1 MDKTLTDKIVAWLN
15 APAHTEDADIMEGA
29 LMLLQLNRNRQL
41 YMTISTNP
49 KRFLKTVE
57 YELKK
62 FLPLRMKGKTCQDVR
77 READEFL
84 SELRE
89 SGIDKEQSEGKDET
103 SGEDESDE
111 TDNMVSPVRNG
122 KREDHDQ
129 LPQNIR
135 DIWEANAARWKRIKE
150 MYNTCLSIE
159 NPCDLEEN
167 LKVLKETY
175 YAYKADYARYDSFTF
190 ENDGAKSEE
199 DGASDD
205 LKMLKDINN
214 ARSYISKNLDKLS
227 AMKKEALKD
236 DATDAQTNAYQSL
249 LSSMTQRVQTLVDN
263 GQVIGE
269 DLKNKLQE
277 SGINLSASQPSEEN
291 VKADE

>member
-1 MDKTLTDKIVAWLN
+1 MDQTLTDKIVAWLN

-29 LMLLQLNRNRQL
+29 LMLLQLNRNRML
-41 YMTISTNP
+41 YNTISTNP

-103 SGEDESDE
+103 YGEDESDE
-111 TDNMVSPVRNG
+111 TVAPVRNG

-135 DIWEANAARWKRIKE
+135 NIWEANAERWKRIKE

-167 LKVLKETY
+167 LKVLKESY

-190 ENDGAKSEE
+190 KNEGDKSEE

-205 LKMLKDINN
+205 LKTLKDINN
-214 ARSYISKNLDKLS
+214 ARSYISKNVDKLL
-227 AMKKEALKD
+227 ALKKEALRD
-236 DATDAQTNAYQSL
+236 GASDEQTNAYQSL

-263 GQVIGE
+263 GQVMGE
-269 DLKNKLQE
+269 DLMNKLQAT
-277 SGINLSASQPSEEN
+277 GINLPASQPTEEN
-291 VKADE
+291 VTADE

>member
-29 LMLLQLNRNRQL
+29 LMLLQLNRNRTL

-89 SGIDKEQSEGKDET
+89 NGIDKEKHEGQDET
-103 SGEDESDE
+103 S
-111 TDNMVSPVRNG
+111 DNDDNDDTVAPVRNG

-135 DIWEANAARWKRIKE
+135 DIWEANAERWKRIKE
-150 MYNTCLSIE
+150 MYNACLSIE

-175 YAYKADYARYDSFTF
+175 YAYKADYARYDSFTL
-190 ENDGAKSEE
+190 ENEGDKSEE

-205 LKMLKDINN
+205 LKTLKDINN
-214 ARSYISKNLDKLS
+214 ARSYISKNVDKLS
-227 AMKKEALKD
+227 ALKKEALRD
-236 DATDAQTNAYQSL
+236 DATDEQTNAYQSL

-263 GQVIGE
+263 GQVMGE

>member
-29 LMLLQLNRNRQL
+29 LMLLQLNRNRML

-89 SGIDKEQSEGKDET
+89 NGIDKEQSEGQDET
-103 SGEDESDE
+103 SE
-111 TDNMVSPVRNG
+111 TDDNDDTVAPVRNG

-135 DIWEANAARWKRIKE
+135 DIWEANAKRWKSIKE
-150 MYNTCLSIE
+150 MYNACLSIE

-175 YAYKADYARYDSFTF
+175 YAYKADYARYDSFTL
-190 ENDGAKSEE
+190 ENEGAKSEE

-205 LKMLKDINN
+205 LKKLKNINN
-214 ARSYISKNLDKLS
+214 ARSYISKNVDKLS
-227 AMKKEALKD
+227 ALKKEALKD
-236 DATDAQTNAYQSL
+236 DATDAQTKAYQSL

-263 GQVIGE
+263 GQVMGE
-269 DLKNKLQE
+269 DLMNKLQE
-277 SGINLSASQPSEEN
+277 TGINLSISQPTEEN
-291 VKADE
+291 VNADE

>member
-29 LMLLQLNRNRQL
+29 LMLLQLNRNRML

-89 SGIDKEQSEGKDET
+89 NGIDKEQSEGQDET
-103 SGEDESDE
+103 SGTDE
-111 TDNMVSPVRNG
+111 TDDTVAPVRNG

-135 DIWEANAARWKRIKE
+135 DIWEANAERWKRIKE

-190 ENDGAKSEE
+190 KNEGDKSEE

-205 LKMLKDINN
+205 LKTLKDINN
-214 ARSYISKNLDKLS
+214 ARSYISKNVDKLL
-227 AMKKEALKD
+227 ALKKEALRD
-236 DATDAQTNAYQSL
+236 GASDEQTNAYQSL

-263 GQVIGE
+263 GQVMGE
-269 DLKNKLQE
+269 DLMNKLQAT
-277 SGINLSASQPSEEN
+277 GINLRASQPSEEN

>member
-89 SGIDKEQSEGKDET
+89 SGIDKESEGQDEK
-103 SGEDESDE
+103 SE
-111 TDNMVSPVRNG
+111 TDDTDGTDDTVAPVRNG

-135 DIWEANAARWKRIKE
+135 DLWATNAERWKRIKE
-150 MYNTCLSIE
+150 IYNACLSIE
-159 NPCDLEEN
+159 NPCDLEEY

-175 YAYKADYARYDSFTF
+175 YAYKADYARYDSFTL
-190 ENDGAKSEE
+190 ENGGAESEE
-199 DGASDD
+199 DGTNDN
-205 LKMLKDINN
+205 LKTLKDINN
-214 ARSYISKNLDKLS
+214 ARSYISKNIDKLS
-227 AMKKEALKD
+227 ALKKEALKD
-236 DATDAQTNAYQSL
+236 DATDAQTKAYQSL

-269 DLKNKLQE
+269 DLMNKLQAT
-277 SGINLSASQPSEEN
+277 GINLPASQPTEEN
-291 VKADE
+291 VNADE

>member
-1 MDKTLTDKIVAWLN
+1 MDKKLTDKIVAWLN

-29 LMLLQLNRNRQL
+29 LMLLQLNRNRTL

-49 KRFLKTVE
+49 KRFLKTLE

-89 SGIDKEQSEGKDET
+89 NGIDKEKHEGQDET
-103 SGEDESDE
+103 S
-111 TDNMVSPVRNG
+111 DNDDNDDTVAPVRNG

-135 DIWEANAARWKRIKE
+135 DIWEANSARWKRIKE

-190 ENDGAKSEE
+190 KNEGDKSEE

-205 LKMLKDINN
+205 LKTLKDINN
-214 ARSYISKNLDKLS
+214 ARSYISKNVYKLL
-227 AMKKEALKD
+227 ALKKEALRD
-236 DATDAQTNAYQSL
+236 GASDEQTNAYQSL

-263 GQVIGE
+263 GQVMGE
-269 DLKNKLQE
+269 DLMNKLQAT
-277 SGINLSASQPSEEN
+277 GINLPASQPTEEN
-291 VKADE
+291 VTADE

>member
-29 LMLLQLNRNRQL
+29 LMLLQLNRNRML

-89 SGIDKEQSEGKDET
+89 NGIDKGQSEGQDET
-103 SGEDESDE
+103 SD
-111 TDNMVSPVRNG
+111 TDDTDDTVAPVRNG

-135 DIWEANAARWKRIKE
+135 DIWDTNAKRWKSIKE
-150 MYNTCLSIE
+150 LYNACLSIE

-190 ENDGAKSEE
+190 ENEGAKSEE
-199 DGASDD
+199 DGASND
-205 LKMLKDINN
+205 LKALKDINN
-214 ARSYISKNLDKLS
+214 ARSYISKNVDKLS
-227 AMKKEALKD
+227 ALKKEALKD
-236 DATDAQTNAYQSL
+236 DATDAQTKAYQSL

-263 GQVIGE
+263 GQVMGE
-269 DLKNKLQE
+269 DLMNKLQAT
-277 SGINLSASQPSEEN
+277 GINLPASQPSEEN

>member
-15 APAHTEDADIMEGA
+15 APTHTEDADIMEGA

-89 SGIDKEQSEGKDET
+89 NGIDKEKHEGQDET
-103 SGEDESDE
+103 SD
-111 TDNMVSPVRNG
+111 TDDTDDTVAPVRNG
-122 KREDHDQ
+122 RREDHDQ

-175 YAYKADYARYDSFTF
+175 YAYKADYARYDSFKL
-190 ENDGAKSEE
+190 ENEGAKSEE

-205 LKMLKDINN
+205 LKTLKDINN
-214 ARSYISKNLDKLS
+214 ARSYISKNVDKLS
-227 AMKKEALKD
+227 ALKKDALKD
-236 DATDAQTNAYQSL
+236 DATDAQTKAYQSL

-263 GQVIGE
+263 EQVMGE
-269 DLKNKLQE
+269 DLMNKLQAT
-277 SGINLSASQPSEEN
+277 GINLPASQPTEEN

>member
-49 KRFLKTVE
+49 KRFLNTVE

-89 SGIDKEQSEGKDET
+89 NGIDKEQSERQDET
-103 SGEDESDE
+103 SE
-111 TDNMVSPVRNG
+111 TDDNDDTVAPVRNG

-129 LPQNIR
+129 LPKNIR
-135 DIWEANAARWKRIKE
+135 DIWEANAERWKRIKE

-175 YAYKADYARYDSFTF
+175 YAYKIDYARYDSFTF
-190 ENDGAKSEE
+190 ENKGDKSEE

-205 LKMLKDINN
+205 LKKLKNINN
-214 ARSYISKNLDKLS
+214 ARSYISKNVDKLS
-227 AMKKEALKD
+227 ALKKEALKD
-236 DATDAQTNAYQSL
+236 DATDAQTKAYQSL
-249 LSSMTQRVQTLVDN
+249 LSSMTQRVQMLVDN
-263 GQVIGE
+263 GQVMGE
-269 DLKNKLQE
+269 DLMNKLQAT
-277 SGINLSASQPSEEN
+277 GINLPASQPTEEN

>member
-29 LMLLQLNRNRQL
+29 LMLLQLNRNRTL

-89 SGIDKEQSEGKDET
+89 NGIDKEKHEGKDET
-103 SGEDESDE
+103 SETDDTDE
-111 TDNMVSPVRNG
+111 TVAPVRNG

-135 DIWEANAARWKRIKE
+135 DIWEANAERWKRIKE

-190 ENDGAKSEE
+190 KNEGDKSEE

-205 LKMLKDINN
+205 LKTLKDINN
-214 ARSYISKNLDKLS
+214 ARSYISKNVDKLL
-227 AMKKEALKD
+227 ALKKEALRD
-236 DATDAQTNAYQSL
+236 GASDEQTNAYQSL

-269 DLKNKLQE
+269 DLMNKLQAT
-277 SGINLSASQPSEEN
+277 GINFPASQPTEEN
-291 VKADE
+291 VTADE

>member
-1 MDKTLTDKIVAWLN
+1 MDKTLTDKIVYWLN
-15 APAHTEDADIMEGA
+15 APAHSEDADIMEGA

-89 SGIDKEQSEGKDET
+89 NGIDKEQSEGQDET
-103 SGEDESDE
+103 S
-111 TDNMVSPVRNG
+111 DNDDTVAPVRNG

-175 YAYKADYARYDSFTF
+175 YAYKADYARYDSFTL
-190 ENDGAKSEE
+190 ENEGDKSEE

-205 LKMLKDINN
+205 LKTLKDINN
-214 ARSYISKNLDKLS
+214 ARSYISKNVDKLS
-227 AMKKEALKD
+227 ALKKEALRD

-263 GQVIGE
+263 GQVMVE
-269 DLKNKLQE
+269 DLMNKLQAT
-277 SGINLSASQPSEEN
+277 GINLPASQPSEEN

>member
-29 LMLLQLNRNRQL
+29 LMLLQLNRNRML

-89 SGIDKEQSEGKDET
+89 NGIDKEQSEGQDEMF
-103 SGEDESDE
+103 E
-111 TDNMVSPVRNG
+111 TDDTVAPVRNG

-129 LPQNIR
+129 LPQSQR
-135 DIWEANAARWKRIKE
+135 C
-150 MYNTCLSIE
+150 T
-159 NPCDLEEN
+159 
-167 LKVLKETY
+167 VETY
-175 YAYKADYARYDSFTF
+175 QGDVQYMSVNR
-190 ENDGAKSEE
+190 KSMRPRGESQGVE
-199 DGASDD
+199 G
-205 LKMLKDINN
+205 
-214 ARSYISKNLDKLS
+214 NLLC
-227 AMKKEALKD
+227 
-236 DATDAQTNAYQSL
+236 
-249 LSSMTQRVQTLVDN
+249 
-263 GQVIGE
+263 
-269 DLKNKLQE
+269 LQ
-277 SGINLSASQPSEEN
+277 G
-291 VKADE
+291 

>member
-1 MDKTLTDKIVAWLN
+1 MDQTLTDKIVAWLN

-29 LMLLQLNRNRQL
+29 LMLLQLNRNRML
-41 YMTISTNP
+41 YNTISTNP
-49 KRFLKTVE
+49 KRFLKNVE

-89 SGIDKEQSEGKDET
+89 NGIDKEQSEGQEET
-103 SGEDESDE
+103 TGTDE
-111 TDNMVSPVRNG
+111 TDETMAPVRNG

-135 DIWEANAARWKRIKE
+135 DIWGANAKRWKSIKE
-150 MYNTCLSIE
+150 MYNACLSIE

-190 ENDGAKSEE
+190 EKEGAKSEE
-199 DGASDD
+199 DGAPDD
-205 LKMLKDINN
+205 LKTLKDINN
-214 ARSYISKNLDKLS
+214 ARSYISKNVDKLS
-227 AMKKEALKD
+227 ALKKEALKD
-236 DATDAQTNAYQSL
+236 DATDAQTKAYQSL

-263 GQVIGE
+263 GQVMGE
-269 DLKNKLQE
+269 DLMNKLQAT
-277 SGINLSASQPSEEN
+277 GINLPASQPTEKN

>member
-29 LMLLQLNRNRQL
+29 LMLLQLNRNRML

-89 SGIDKEQSEGKDET
+89 NGIDKEQSEGQDET
-103 SGEDESDE
+103 SGTDE
-111 TDNMVSPVRNG
+111 TDDTVAPVRNG

-135 DIWEANAARWKRIKE
+135 DLWATNAERWKRIKE
-150 MYNTCLSIE
+150 IYNACLSIE

-190 ENDGAKSEE
+190 KNEGDKSEE

-205 LKMLKDINN
+205 LKTLKDINN
-214 ARSYISKNLDKLS
+214 ARSYISKNVDKLL
-227 AMKKEALKD
+227 ALKKEALRD
-236 DATDAQTNAYQSL
+236 GASDEQTNAYQSL

-263 GQVIGE
+263 GQVMGE
-269 DLKNKLQE
+269 DLMNKLQAT
-277 SGINLSASQPSEEN
+277 GINLPASQPTEEN
-291 VKADE
+291 VTADE

>member
-29 LMLLQLNRNRQL
+29 LMLLQLNRNRML

-89 SGIDKEQSEGKDET
+89 NGIDKEQSEGQDET
-103 SGEDESDE
+103 SETDE
-111 TDNMVSPVRNG
+111 TDDTVAPVRNG

-150 MYNTCLSIE
+150 MYNACLSIE

-175 YAYKADYARYDSFTF
+175 YAYKADYARYDSFTL
-190 ENDGAKSEE
+190 ENEGAKSEE

-205 LKMLKDINN
+205 LKTLKDINN
-214 ARSYISKNLDKLS
+214 ARSYISKNVDKLS
-227 AMKKEALKD
+227 ALKKEALKD
-236 DATDAQTNAYQSL
+236 DATDAQTKAYQSL

-263 GQVIGE
+263 GQVMGE
-269 DLKNKLQE
+269 DLMNKLQE
-277 SGINLSASQPSEEN
+277 TGINLSTSQPTEEN
-291 VKADE
+291 VNADE

>member
-1 MDKTLTDKIVAWLN
+1 MDQTLTDKIVAWLN

-89 SGIDKEQSEGKDET
+89 NGIDKEQSEGQEET
-103 SGEDESDE
+103 TGTDE
-111 TDNMVSPVRNG
+111 TDETMAPVRNG

-135 DIWEANAARWKRIKE
+135 DIWEANAKRWKSIKE
-150 MYNTCLSIE
+150 LYNACLSIE

-175 YAYKADYARYDSFTF
+175 YAYKADYARYDSFTL
-190 ENDGAKSEE
+190 ENEGAKSEE
-199 DGASDD
+199 DGASND
-205 LKMLKDINN
+205 LKALKDINN
-214 ARSYISKNLDKLS
+214 ARSYISKNVDKLS
-227 AMKKEALKD
+227 ALKKDALKD
-236 DATDAQTNAYQSL
+236 DATDAQTKAYQSL
-249 LSSMTQRVQTLVDN
+249 LFSMTQRVQTLVDN
-263 GQVIGE
+263 EQVMGE
-269 DLKNKLQE
+269 DLMNKLQAT
-277 SGINLSASQPSEEN
+277 GINLPASQPTEEN

>member
-29 LMLLQLNRNRQL
+29 LMLLQLNRNRTL

-89 SGIDKEQSEGKDET
+89 NGIDKEKHEGKDET
-103 SGEDESDE
+103 SETDDTDE
-111 TDNMVSPVRNG
+111 TVAPVRNG

-135 DIWEANAARWKRIKE
+135 DIWEANAERWKRIKE

-190 ENDGAKSEE
+190 KNEGDKSEE

-205 LKMLKDINN
+205 LKTLKDINN
-214 ARSYISKNLDKLS
+214 ARSYISKNVDKLL
-227 AMKKEALKD
+227 ALKKEALRD
-236 DATDAQTNAYQSL
+236 GASDEQTNAYQSL

-269 DLKNKLQE
+269 DLMNKLQAT
-277 SGINLSASQPSEEN
+277 GINLPASQPTEEN
-291 VKADE
+291 VTADE

>member
-77 READEFL
+77 READELL

-89 SGIDKEQSEGKDET
+89 NGIDKEQSEGQDET
-103 SGEDESDE
+103 SD
-111 TDNMVSPVRNG
+111 TDDNDDTVAPVRNG

-135 DIWEANAARWKRIKE
+135 DIWEANAERWKRIKE
-150 MYNTCLSIE
+150 MYNACLSME

-175 YAYKADYARYDSFTF
+175 YDYKADYARYDSFTF
-190 ENDGAKSEE
+190 EGEGAKSEE

-205 LKMLKDINN
+205 LKTLKDINN
-214 ARSYISKNLDKLS
+214 ARSYISKNVDKLS
-227 AMKKEALKD
+227 ALKKEALMD
-236 DATDAQTNAYQSL
+236 GASDEQTNAYQSL

-269 DLKNKLQE
+269 DLKNKLQAT
-277 SGINLSASQPSEEN
+277 GINLRASQPSEEN

>member
-89 SGIDKEQSEGKDET
+89 NGIDKEQSEGQDET
-103 SGEDESDE
+103 SD
-111 TDNMVSPVRNG
+111 TDDNDDMVAPVRNG

-135 DIWEANAARWKRIKE
+135 DIWEANAERWKRIKE
-150 MYNTCLSIE
+150 MYNACLSME

-190 ENDGAKSEE
+190 ENEGAKSEE

-205 LKMLKDINN
+205 LKKLKNINN
-214 ARSYISKNLDKLS
+214 ARSYISKNVNKLS
-227 AMKKEALKD
+227 ALKKEALKD
-236 DATDAQTNAYQSL
+236 DATDAQTKAYQSL

-263 GQVIGE
+263 GQVMGE
-269 DLKNKLQE
+269 DLMNKLQAT
-277 SGINLSASQPSEEN
+277 GINLPASQPSEEN

>member
-1 MDKTLTDKIVAWLN
+1 MDKKLTDKIVAWLN

-29 LMLLQLNRNRQL
+29 LMLLQLNRNRTL

-49 KRFLKTVE
+49 KRFLKTLE

-89 SGIDKEQSEGKDET
+89 NGIDKEKHEGQDET
-103 SGEDESDE
+103 S
-111 TDNMVSPVRNG
+111 DNDDNDDTVAPVRNG

-135 DIWEANAARWKRIKE
+135 DIWEANSARWKRIKE

-190 ENDGAKSEE
+190 KNEGDKSEE

-205 LKMLKDINN
+205 LKTLKDINN
-214 ARSYISKNLDKLS
+214 ARSYISKNVDKLL
-227 AMKKEALKD
+227 ALKKEALRD
-236 DATDAQTNAYQSL
+236 GASDEQTNAYQSL

-263 GQVIGE
+263 GQVMGE
-269 DLKNKLQE
+269 DLMNKLQAT
-277 SGINLSASQPSEEN
+277 GINLPASQPTEEN
-291 VKADE
+291 VTADE

>member
-29 LMLLQLNRNRQL
+29 LMLLQLNRNRTL

-89 SGIDKEQSEGKDET
+89 NGIDKEKHEGQDET
-103 SGEDESDE
+103 S
-111 TDNMVSPVRNG
+111 DNDDNDDTVAPVRNG

-135 DIWEANAARWKRIKE
+135 DIWEANAERWKRIKE
-150 MYNTCLSIE
+150 MYNACLSIE

-175 YAYKADYARYDSFTF
+175 YDYKADYARYDSFTL
-190 ENDGAKSEE
+190 ENEGDKSEE

-205 LKMLKDINN
+205 LKTLKDINN
-214 ARSYISKNLDKLS
+214 ARSYISKNVDKLS
-227 AMKKEALKD
+227 ALKKEALRD
-236 DATDAQTNAYQSL
+236 DATDEQTNAYQSL

-263 GQVIGE
+263 GQVMGE

>member
-1 MDKTLTDKIVAWLN
+1 MDQTLTDKIAAWLN

-29 LMLLQLNRNRQL
+29 LMLLQLNRNRML
-41 YMTISTNP
+41 YNTISTNP

-89 SGIDKEQSEGKDET
+89 NGIDKEKHEGKDET
-103 SGEDESDE
+103 SETDDTDE
-111 TDNMVSPVRNG
+111 TVAPVRNG

-135 DIWEANAARWKRIKE
+135 DIWEANAERWKRIKE

-190 ENDGAKSEE
+190 KNEGDKSEE

-205 LKMLKDINN
+205 LKTLKDINN

-277 SGINLSASQPSEEN
+277 SGINLSASQPTEEN
-291 VKADE
+291 VTADE

>member
-29 LMLLQLNRNRQL
+29 LMLLQLNRNRML

-89 SGIDKEQSEGKDET
+89 NGIDKEQSERQDET
-103 SGEDESDE
+103 SDTDDNAE
-111 TDNMVSPVRNG
+111 TVAPVRNG

-135 DIWEANAARWKRIKE
+135 DIWEANAERWKRIKE
-150 MYNTCLSIE
+150 MYNACLSIE

-190 ENDGAKSEE
+190 ENKGDKSEE

-205 LKMLKDINN
+205 LKKLKNINN
-214 ARSYISKNLDKLS
+214 ARSYISKNVDKLS
-227 AMKKEALKD
+227 ALKKEALKD
-236 DATDAQTNAYQSL
+236 DATDAQTKAYQSL
-249 LSSMTQRVQTLVDN
+249 MSSMTQRVQMLVDN
-263 GQVIGE
+263 EQVMGE
-269 DLKNKLQE
+269 DLMNKLQAT
-277 SGINLSASQPSEEN
+277 GINLRASQPSEEN

>member
-29 LMLLQLNRNRQL
+29 LMLLQLNRNRML

-89 SGIDKEQSEGKDET
+89 NGIDKEQSEGKDET
-103 SGEDESDE
+103 SETDDTDE
-111 TDNMVSPVRNG
+111 TVAPVRNG

-135 DIWEANAARWKRIKE
+135 EIWEANAERWKRIKE
-150 MYNTCLSIE
+150 IYNTCLSLE

-190 ENDGAKSEE
+190 EGEGAKSEE

-205 LKMLKDINN
+205 LKTLKDINN
-214 ARSYISKNLDKLS
+214 ARSYISKNVDKLS
-227 AMKKEALKD
+227 ALKKEALRD

-263 GQVIGE
+263 GQVMGE
-269 DLKNKLQE
+269 DLMNKLQAT
-277 SGINLSASQPSEEN
+277 GINLPASQPTEEN
-291 VKADE
+291 VTADE

>member
-29 LMLLQLNRNRQL
+29 LMLLQLNRNRTL

-89 SGIDKEQSEGKDET
+89 NGIDKEKHEGQDET
-103 SGEDESDE
+103 S
-111 TDNMVSPVRNG
+111 DNDDNDDTVAPVRNG

-135 DIWEANAARWKRIKE
+135 DIWEANAERWKRIKE

-175 YAYKADYARYDSFTF
+175 YAYKADYARYDSFTL
-190 ENDGAKSEE
+190 ENEGDKSED

-205 LKMLKDINN
+205 LKTLKDINN
-214 ARSYISKNLDKLS
+214 ARSYISKNVDKLS
-227 AMKKEALKD
+227 ALKKEALRD
-236 DATDAQTNAYQSL
+236 DATDEQTNAYQSL

-263 GQVIGE
+263 GQVMGE
-269 DLKNKLQE
+269 DLMNKLQAT
-277 SGINLSASQPSEEN
+277 GINLPASQPTEEN

>member
-1 MDKTLTDKIVAWLN
+1 MDQTLTDKIVAWLN

-29 LMLLQLNRNRQL
+29 LMLLQLNRNRML
-41 YMTISTNP
+41 YNTISTNP

-89 SGIDKEQSEGKDET
+89 NGIDKEQSEGQEET
-103 SGEDESDE
+103 TGTDE
-111 TDNMVSPVRNG
+111 TDETMAPVRNG

-135 DIWEANAARWKRIKE
+135 DIWEANAKRWKSIKE
-150 MYNTCLSIE
+150 MYNACLSIE

-190 ENDGAKSEE
+190 ENEGAKSEE
-199 DGASDD
+199 DGAPDD
-205 LKMLKDINN
+205 LKTLKDINN
-214 ARSYISKNLDKLS
+214 ARSYISKNVDKLS
-227 AMKKEALKD
+227 ALKKEALKD
-236 DATDAQTNAYQSL
+236 DATDAQTKAYQSL

-263 GQVIGE
+263 GQVMGE
-269 DLKNKLQE
+269 DLMNKLQVT
-277 SGINLSASQPSEEN
+277 GINLPASQPTEKN

>member
-1 MDKTLTDKIVAWLN
+1 MDKTLTDKIVFWLN

-29 LMLLQLNRNRQL
+29 LMLLQINRNRQL

-89 SGIDKEQSEGKDET
+89 NGIDKEKHEGKDET
-103 SGEDESDE
+103 SETDDTDE
-111 TDNMVSPVRNG
+111 TVAPVRNG

-135 DIWEANAARWKRIKE
+135 DIWEANAERWKRIKE

-190 ENDGAKSEE
+190 KNEGDKSEE

-205 LKMLKDINN
+205 LKTLKDINN
-214 ARSYISKNLDKLS
+214 ARSYISKNVDKLL
-227 AMKKEALKD
+227 ALKKEALRD
-236 DATDAQTNAYQSL
+236 GASDEQTNAYQSL

-263 GQVIGE
+263 GQVMGE
-269 DLKNKLQE
+269 DLMNKLQAT
-277 SGINLSASQPSEEN
+277 GINLPASQPTEEN
-291 VKADE
+291 VTADE

>member
-1 MDKTLTDKIVAWLN
+1 MDKTLTDKIVFWLN

-89 SGIDKEQSEGKDET
+89 NGIDKEKHEGKDET
-103 SGEDESDE
+103 SETDDTDE
-111 TDNMVSPVRNG
+111 TVAPVRNG

-135 DIWEANAARWKRIKE
+135 DIWEANAERWKRIKE

-190 ENDGAKSEE
+190 KNEGDKSEE

-205 LKMLKDINN
+205 LKTLKDINN
-214 ARSYISKNLDKLS
+214 ARSFISKNVDKLL
-227 AMKKEALKD
+227 ALKKEALRD
-236 DATDAQTNAYQSL
+236 GASDEQTNAYQSL
-249 LSSMTQRVQTLVDN
+249 LSSMTQRVQMLVDN
-263 GQVIGE
+263 GQVMGE
-269 DLKNKLQE
+269 DLMNKLQAT
-277 SGINLSASQPSEEN
+277 GINLPASQPTEEN
-291 VKADE
+291 VTADE

>member
-29 LMLLQLNRNRQL
+29 LMLLQLNRNRML

-89 SGIDKEQSEGKDET
+89 NGIDKEQSEGQDEMF
-103 SGEDESDE
+103 E
-111 TDNMVSPVRNG
+111 TDDTDDTVAPVRNG

-190 ENDGAKSEE
+190 ENEGAKSEE

-205 LKMLKDINN
+205 LKTLKDINN
-214 ARSYISKNLDKLS
+214 ARSYISKNVDKLL
-227 AMKKEALKD
+227 ALKKEALMD
-236 DATDAQTNAYQSL
+236 GASDEQTNAYQTL

-263 GQVIGE
+263 GQVMGE
-269 DLKNKLQE
+269 DLMNKLQAT
-277 SGINLSASQPSEEN
+277 GINLPASQPSEEN

>member
-1 MDKTLTDKIVAWLN
+1 MDKTLTDKIVYWLN

-29 LMLLQLNRNRQL
+29 LMLLQLNRNRTL

-89 SGIDKEQSEGKDET
+89 NGIDKEKHEGKDET
-103 SGEDESDE
+103 SETDDTDE
-111 TDNMVSPVRNG
+111 TVAPVRNG

-135 DIWEANAARWKRIKE
+135 DIWEANAERWKRIKE

-190 ENDGAKSEE
+190 KNEGDKSEE

-205 LKMLKDINN
+205 LKTLKDINN
-214 ARSYISKNLDKLS
+214 ARSFISKNVDKLL
-227 AMKKEALKD
+227 ALKKEALRD
-236 DATDAQTNAYQSL
+236 GASDEQTNAYQSL

-263 GQVIGE
+263 GQVMGE
-269 DLKNKLQE
+269 DLMNKLQAT
-277 SGINLSASQPSEEN
+277 GINLPASQPTEEN
-291 VKADE
+291 VTADE